1 MQIGSCSLIHASEI
15 NKAFVV
21 SLLTFTATGVLIGSN
36 GGREREREREREEIQ
51 RWSDNRWRGIV
62 ESGEK
67 YNDNSECVLR
77 EGEGERER
85 DVSVQPSTLRR
96 RTHIFSRPSD
106 LSSTCL
112 SSSCVLSEPTCFSL
126 TSVCQ
131 PLSLAVCGGCLHPPL
146 SLS

>member
-36 GGREREREREREEIQ
+36 GGRHGGRGREKREEIQ

-67 YNDNSECVLR
+67 YSDNSECVLR

-85 DVSVQPSTLRR
+85 RFGPAFYSEKKNTHFLPSFRPFLNVSVFFL
-96 RTHIFSRPSD
+96 
-106 LSSTCL
+106 C
-112 SSSCVLSEPTCFSL
+112 
-126 TSVCQ
+126 
-131 PLSLAVCGGCLHPPL
+131 PL
-146 SLS
+146 